1 MLRNPG
7 SVRIF
12 TSLVCTLA
20 LALTTA
26 VIVPAAAASEE
37 DDSDLPFH
45 DLDSVD
51 TGEMHD
57 LDGVDT
63 GHTETL
69 DSVETGK
76 THSLDSADT
85 GHTESLDSVDIG
97 HTESLDRVDTGHT
110 ETLDSVVERA
120 YEHDAVPAARAPT
133 PLPAIEDGNWEAQAK
148 RSKAII
154 AAAEKRLSAA
164 NRTYGDMIRHD
175 YPRGEARVQIIAER
189 DAAERDLNDAWSYYG
204 QIKKRA
210 TGAGRPF

>member
-63 GHTETL
+63 GHTE
-69 DSVETGK
+69 
-76 THSLDSADT
+76 
-85 GHTESLDSVDIG
+85 SLDSVDIG
-97 HTESLDRVDTGHT
+97 HTESLDSVDTGHT